1 MMMNM
6 KKNKKENSA
15 LTKISELHYLYVCAT
30 MLYQAFQTIGAHL
43 FTNEQLVPINVHMA
57 DVMMALNAKANEL
70 NI

>member
-1 MMMNM
+1 M
-6 KKNKKENSA
+6 KKNKKEGSA
-15 LTKISELHYLYVCAT
+15 LLKINELHYLYVCAT
-30 MLYQAFQTIGAHL
+30 MLDKAIAIIGAHL